1 MGEDG
6 EVGEYDCYGDFDE
19 NLPLVLGY
27 IDGEEEL
34 FLVGLYILPP
44 PESGEGGVEYE
55 YNGHVSQHV
64 DINIDYYNQN
74 DSGNSGEGEQHNS
87 CQSLGVAVYVE
98 GGDAGSR

>member
-1 MGEDG
+1 M
-6 EVGEYDCYGDFDE
+6 
-19 NLPLVLGY
+19 
-27 IDGEEEL
+27 
-34 FLVGLYILPP
+34 
-44 PESGEGGVEYE
+44 EYE

-87 CQSLGVAVYVE
+87 CQSLGVAVCVE